1 MKSLCRTRRRISH
14 TRFIPVRCGSGPSIS
29 SRIHWLRHTL
39 SGTLNVST
47 NAMVLETSTVF
58 TMNHGPEIAGGTS
71 KYVTITSSSKYV
83 VVTCYNVNINYQSSL
98 PHVENAVPFGLIM
111 YADKSKISSFG
122 TVKGYPVV
130 VRCAN
135 LPVEIRNSKQ
145 IGGGTVVG
153 WLPIVSS
160 LPLWHRRVTN
170 VASMDRLRK
179 IPRKRGNLAI

>member
-1 MKSLCRTRRRISH
+1 VPYKKENKSYEVH
-14 TRFIPVRCGSGPSIS
+14 TRPVWQWALDLS
-29 SRIHWLRHTL
+29 SRIHYSRRTL

-47 NAMVLETSTVF
+47 SAMVLETLTVF
-58 TMNHGPEIAGGTS
+58 TMNPGPEIVGGTS
-71 KYVTITSSSKYV
+71 KYVTIMSSSKHV
-83 VVTCYNVNINYQSSL
+83 VVTCYNVNLNYQSSL

-160 LPLWHRRVTN
+160 IPL
-170 VASMDRLRK
+170 
-179 IPRKRGNLAI
+179 

>member
-1 MKSLCRTRRRISH
+1 MKSPCHTRRRISCM
-14 TRFIPVRCGSGPSIS
+14 RFIPVRCGSGPSIS
-29 SRIHWLRHTL
+29 SRIHYSRRTL

-47 NAMVLETSTVF
+47 SAMVLETLTIF
-58 TMNHGPEIAGGTS
+58 TMNPGPEIVGGTS
-71 KYVTITSSSKYV
+71 KYVTIMSSSKHV
-83 VVTCYNVNINYQSSL
+83 VVTCYNVNLNYQSSL

-135 LPVEIRNSKQ
+135 LPVEMRNSKQ

-160 LPLWHRRVTN
+160 IPL
-170 VASMDRLRK
+170 
-179 IPRKRGNLAI
+179 